1 MWEQELQP
9 LTAAKVPVLSPTDTW
24 VFFLLQMSGG
34 SSDTSVSYG
43 KEHKSCD
50 DCIAA

>member
-1 MWEQELQP
+1 MWERELQP
-9 LTAAKVPVLSPTDTW
+9 LTAAKVPVLSPSDTW